1 MIKTNMT
8 GDGRYQGLVIS
19 IGVLLSLIAALLV
32 FNFYTSRLLERNT
45 VLINETN
52 RVANTAQAVI
62 KDLFDAQNS
71 YGEDISSP
79 HMQTLFNRLEE
90 NTKIINDTLPVLQGR
105 GVVVLS
111 DGSSVKLPPAQTE
124 VAQESLAVTAD
135 QWQLLEPRIK
145 KYLSQA
151 RDISVDSLNALVQA
165 ATQAKTSSLF
175 MNDALESLT
184 EETAATATSQASSIR
199 FIQIVGVI
207 IIFTYFLIF
216 VFFFVRRLREADER
230 TISAQRETQ
239 EILKTVNTGL
249 FLLDKDLKIGNQHS
263 RALTEI
269 VGTDKLTGE
278 NLNTVLRNRISDK
291 DLETAQEF
299 IKQLYNP
306 RVKESLVHSLNPL
319 NKIMIHSDSDMGGDS
334 RYLDFKFSRVYRGK
348 EIDKILVDVSDVSEA
363 VRLEKRLEKERAQN
377 DMQME
382 MLSTILSVDPSI
394 IQDFIANTQRHIER
408 INNILKNPGRSQFE
422 LENKLNSI
430 YREMHSLKGESS
442 ALKLHSFTKIASDA
456 EDKLHDLQ
464 NRGKLSG
471 NDFLPLAVYLDEL
484 ITLSGTIEN
493 LSQRIHSTIPNASQ
507 TEGEQPF
514 SPTMSNE
521 SLLGTEPPSTDS
533 TVDFLSQF
541 AEDIAERQGKIV
553 QIDASQFDAVVYNEK
568 FKSTLKE
575 ISLQFLRNAIVH
587 GVEMPNDRIATGKS
601 EVGTIQL
608 SLTKSDDKVV
618 FVIEDDGA
626 GIDYDKIRNYLVKM
640 GRYDQDSVQ
649 ELQKNQLLA
658 ILFSSGFSTKTTT
671 DEDGGRGVG
680 LDIVKDRVKNL
691 GGKVNVQSEKGAY
704 TRFIVTLPV
713 QELSDV

>member
-1 MIKTNMT
+1 MDKIDMIGK
-8 GDGRYQGLVIS
+8 GRYQSLIVS
-19 IGVLLSLIAALLV
+19 IGVFLTLIAALLV
-32 FNFYTSRLLERNT
+32 FTFYTSRLLERNA

-52 RVANTAQAVI
+52 RVANSAQAVI
-62 KDLFDAQNS
+62 KDLFDAENS

-79 HMQTLFNRLEE
+79 HMQTLFGRLEE
-90 NTKIINDTLPVLQGR
+90 NADTINQILPILQEG
-105 GVVVLS
+105 GVVTLS
-111 DGSSVKLPPAQTE
+111 DGVAVNLPPVQTE
-124 VAQESLAVTAD
+124 LAQQSVDITAE
-135 QWQLLEPRIK
+135 QWQLLEPRIRE
-145 KYLSQA
+145 YLTRA
-151 RDISVDSLNALVQA
+151 KDITVDSSVPLARA
-165 ATQAKTSSLF
+165 STQAKTSSLF
-175 MNDALESLT
+175 INDALETLT
-184 EETAATATSQASSIR
+184 QETASSAIKQASTIR
-199 FIQIVGVI
+199 LIQIIGVA
-207 IIFTYFLIF
+207 IIFFYFLVF
-216 VFFFVRRLREADER
+216 VFFFVRRLREADAQTFE
-230 TISAQRETQ
+230 AQRETQ
-239 EILKTVNTGL
+239 EILRTVNTGL
-249 FLLDKDLKIGNQHS
+249 FLLDKDLKIGNQYS
-263 RALTEI
+263 KALTGI

-319 NKIMIHSDSDMGGDS
+319 HKIMIHSDSDVGADS
-334 RYLDFKFSRVYRGK
+334 RYLDFKFSRVYRDK

-382 MLSTILSVDPSI
+382 MLSTILSVEASI
-394 IQDFIANTQRHIER
+394 IQDFIVNTQRHIER
-408 INNILKNPGRSQFE
+408 VNNILKNPGSSQFE
-422 LENKLNSI
+422 LENKLNAI

-456 EDKLHDLQ
+456 EDKLHALQ
-464 NRGKLSG
+464 NKGKLSG

-484 ITLSGTIEN
+484 ITLTSTIEN
-493 LSQRIHSTIPNASQ
+493 LSQRIHATAPTTTSH
-507 TEGEQPF
+507 EQD
-514 SPTMSNE
+514 T
-521 SLLGTEPPSTDS
+521 TPSTVFDNNAIGAKS
-533 TVDFLSQF
+533 LGKNSAVGFLEQF
-541 AEDIAERQGKIV
+541 AQDIAERQGKQVKIN
-553 QIDASQFDAVVYNEK
+553 ASQFEEAVYNSES
-568 FKSTLKE
+568 FKATLKE

-587 GVEMPNDRIATGKS
+587 GVETPNERLAKGKR

-608 SLTKSDDKVV
+608 NLTKSDGKIV
-618 FVIEDDGA
+618 FMIEDDGA

-691 GGKVNVQSEKGAY
+691 GGRVNVQSEKGAY

-713 QELSDV
+713 QELSNV